1 MRLKSTLLGCNKFV
15 EEANIVLGEH
25 AQVFHLILEVGDTF
39 YTHAESEAGIFFR
52 VYAAGLKHI
61 GIHHTAA
68 QNLDPAGAF
77 AERAA
82 LASAKVAAYIHLG
95 RGFGEGEVAGA

>member
-61 GIHHTAA
+61 GVDHAA
-68 QNLDPAGAF
+68 TENLHPAGVL
-77 AERAA
+77 AESAT
-82 LASAKVAAYIHLG
+82 LATAQVA
-95 RGFGEGEVAGA
+95 